1 MNDSFNDDSLLH
13 KFPKEVKHQDET
25 FSLYM
30 ITDEFV
36 FFLNLMESD
45 DNGCTRMYDHD
56 MNLVSNNYFAT
67 NEIAVLIHENQDAIR
82 WVSDVAKY
90 NMQQEGVWPEQ
101 NGLKI

>member
-1 MNDSFNDDSLLH
+1 MNEPFNDETFAK
-13 KFPKEVKHQDET
+13 KFPKEIKYDDDT

-30 ITDEFV
+30 ITDEYV

-45 DNGCTRMYDHD
+45 DNGCTRMYDHQ
-56 MNLVSNNYFAT
+56 MNLISNNYFAT
-67 NEIAVLIHENQDAIR
+67 NEIAVIVYEQQHSIR
-82 WVSDVAKY
+82 WVSEEAKY

>member
-1 MNDSFNDDSLLH
+1 MNEPFNDDSLLSR
-13 KFPKEVKHQDET
+13 FPKEVKIVEDT

-45 DNGCTRMYDHD
+45 DNGCTRMYDHN

-67 NEIAVLIHENQDAIR
+67 NEIAVLIHENHDAIR

-90 NMQQEGVWPEQ
+90 NMQQEGVWPQQ
-101 NGLKI
+101 NGMSL